1 MANFIPKPYKT
12 EQVTIRLPLERL
24 SAVDDLAVRYN
35 LSRSAFINQCVE
47 YALDNLQEMELREE
61 GEGARGRCPG

>member
-12 EQVTIRLPLERL
+12 EQITIRLPLERL
-24 SAVDDLAVRYN
+24 EQVDEIAARYD

-47 YALDNLQEMELREE
+47 YALENFREMEIKTEE
-61 GEGARGRCPG
+61 

>member
-24 SAVDDLAVRYN
+24 SVVDELAVRYN

-47 YALDNLQEMELREE
+47 YALDNLQEMEIREE
-61 GEGARGRCPG
+61 

>member
-12 EQVTIRLPLERL
+12 EQVTIRLPLEL
-24 SAVDDLAVRYN
+24 LAQVDEVANKYD

-47 YALDNLQEMELREE
+47 YALNELAEPEE
-61 GEGARGRCPG
+61 ERA

>member
-12 EQVTIRLPLERL
+12 EQVTIRLPIELLEQ
-24 SAVDDLAVRYN
+24 VDAIAAKYK

-47 YALDNLQEMELREE
+47 YALNDFSETESEK
-61 GEGARGRCPG
+61 

>member
-12 EQVTIRLPLERL
+12 EQVTIRLPLEL
-24 SAVDDLAVRYN
+24 LAQVDEVAGKYD

-47 YALDNLQEMELREE
+47 YALNDLVETEQ
-61 GEGARGRCPG
+61 EGA

>member
-12 EQVTIRLPLERL
+12 EQVTIRLPLEL
-24 SAVDDLAVRYN
+24 LAQVDEVAGKYD

-47 YALDNLQEMELREE
+47 YALNDLVESKQ
-61 GEGARGRCPG
+61 EGA

>member
-12 EQVTIRLPLERL
+12 EQVTIRLPLEL
-24 SAVDDLAVRYN
+24 LAQVDEVASRYD

-47 YALDNLQEMELREE
+47 YALNDLVETEQ
-61 GEGARGRCPG
+61 EGA

>member
-12 EQVTIRLPLERL
+12 EQVTIRLPLEL
-24 SAVDDLAVRYN
+24 LAQVDEVANKYD

-47 YALDNLQEMELREE
+47 YALNELAEPEQEQ
-61 GEGARGRCPG
+61 EGA

>member
-24 SAVDDLAVRYN
+24 SMVDDIAGRYN
-35 LSRSAFINQCVE
+35 MSRSAFINQCVE
-47 YALDNLQEMELREE
+47 YALDNLQEMDIHNEE
-61 GEGARGRCPG
+61 DA